1 MTTTEG
7 SLSRINEELGT
18 SGIVWDLGDL
28 YSGPE
33 DRQLSADKD
42 ACKKR
47 AAIFAERYRG
57 RVGTLTAPELLDA
70 VKELEAISELMAR
83 MASLA
88 HLDFSVKITDARA
101 GAFLQSVRE
110 FASLVSRDL
119 VFFDLEWAN
128 VPEERAEFLLAEPVL
143 APYGHYLK
151 TLRRYRPH
159 LLSEVEE
166 RLLVE
171 ISPVRTSSWVGLFEK
186 VMAARR
192 YGKEGKTQEEVL
204 SGLYSPD
211 RNIRM
216 TAAKDLTAGL
226 REDLPVLTH
235 IINTILADKM
245 IDDRLRSYAGWLS
258 AMNLANELDDD
269 TVACLI
275 ASVTRGFGVVERY
288 YRLKRELL
296 GVGKLQDFDRYAPLP
311 HFPSETVRWDACRK
325 TVLDAFVRF
334 SPDMAGIAG
343 RFLDENWIHVPVLP
357 GKTPGAFAHPCVPAV
372 HPYILV
378 NYTGNFRDVETVA
391 HELGHGV
398 HQFLASRT
406 GFFNSQTPL
415 TIAETA
421 SVFAELLVFKDLMA
435 RLRTREERLAFL
447 CSKIESIFATV
458 FRQIAMNRFEDAI
471 HTRRREVGELSPE
484 DFSALWLKTQQEMFG
499 DSLELTPD
507 YGVWWAYIG
516 HFVHAPG
523 YVYAYAFGELL
534 VLSLYRLYEE
544 GYPDFTRLYLELL
557 ASGGSLTPYELLA
570 PFGMDLHS
578 TDFWD
583 RGIHVI
589 DDMVADAERL
599 ATKSP

>member
-18 SGIVWDLGDL
+18 TGIVWDLGDL

-42 ACKKR
+42 VCKKR
-47 AAIFAERYRG
+47 AAIFADRYRG

-88 HLDFSVKITDARA
+88 HLDFSVKVTDSRA

-110 FASLVSRDL
+110 FGSIISRDL
-119 VFFDLEWAN
+119 VFFDIEWAN
-128 VPEERAEFLLAEPVL
+128 VPEERADFLLAEPVL
-143 APYGHYLK
+143 APYRHYLK

-192 YGKEGKTQEEVL
+192 YGTEGKTQEEVL
-204 SGLYSPD
+204 SCLYSPD

-258 AMNLANELDDD
+258 SMNLANELDDE

-275 ASVTRGFGVVERY
+275 ASVTRGYGIVERY
-288 YRLKRELL
+288 YRLKKDLL
-296 GVGKLQDFDRYAPLP
+296 GVEKLQDFDRYAPLP
-311 HFPSETVRWDACRK
+311 HFPSETVHWDACRK
-325 TVLDAFVRF
+325 TVLEAFARF
-334 SPDMAGIAG
+334 SPEMAGIAR
-343 RFLDENWIHVPVLP
+343 RFFDENWMHVPVLP
-357 GKTPGAFAHPCVPAV
+357 GKAPGAFAHPCVPAV

-398 HQFLASRT
+398 HQFLASRM

-471 HTRRREVGELSPE
+471 HTRRRESGELSSE
-484 DFSALWLKTQQEMFG
+484 DFSALWLTTQQEMFG

-534 VLSLYRLYEE
+534 VLSLYRLYEK

-557 ASGGSLTPYELLA
+557 ASGGGLTPYELLS
-570 PFGMDLHS
+570 PFGVDLRS
-578 TDFWD
+578 SDFWD
-583 RGIHVI
+583 RGLDVI
-589 DDMVADAERL
+589 DGMVADAERL
-599 ATKSP
+599 ATQSP